1 MGGVHSW
8 KSPSSRLVFDAV
20 LEILA
25 DLGFEGLTASEVRTR
40 AGAAG
45 PPLGDSPDLDGLV
58 VAALGRVQLFRAPTP
73 TGDLR
78 RDLRTFVEPWRTSP
92 SREERVLAAVLS
104 ASVWN
109 PRLRSAVRD
118 VLDEPL
124 AHTVGAI
131 VSRAAAHDQVP
142 AHLIHTLCWLLR
154 GLILDRLRSGP
165 RLPVDLDIL
174 VEFLVAGLQ
183 AKTTSSPLG
192 TALSVHPEPSG
203 TTTA

>member
-1 MGGVHSW
+1 MGGIHSW
-8 KSPSSRLVFDAV
+8 ESPSSRLVLDAV

-25 DLGFEGLTASEVRTR
+25 DLGYEGLNATEVRTR

-45 PPLGDSPDLDGLV
+45 PALGDSPDLDGLV
-58 VAALGRVQLFRAPTP
+58 VAAVGHVRLFPAPTP

-78 RDLRTFVEPWRTSP
+78 RDLRTFLAPWRTSP

-124 AHTVGAI
+124 AHTVAAI
-131 VSRAAAHDQVP
+131 VSQAAAHDQVP
-142 AHLIHTLCWLLR
+142 ARLVQTLCWVLR

-165 RLPVDLDIL
+165 RLPVDLDLL
-174 VEFLVAGLQ
+174 VEFLVAGL
-183 AKTTSSPLG
+183 SSDR
-192 TALSVHPEPSG
+192 SQPEG
-203 TTTA
+203 TTT